1 MDTFPLPSLS
11 LEQAKALQFRIVD
24 LATRH
29 FDGLQILSEGD
40 LGVVKGKN
48 KPEYT
53 RRVETII
60 AELFQAEDAVLVR
73 GAGTGAIRWG
83 LASVLRGGGRLLV
96 HSAPV
101 YPTTQVTL
109 ETMRV
114 EPVRADFNRAEEIER
129 AMDRNPDITAAL
141 VQLSRQK
148 IDDSYDF
155 GTVVETITSKNPSVR
170 ILTDDNYA
178 VLKVPQIGIQRGADL
193 SSFSC
198 FKLLGPAGI
207 GALAGSGDLIRYICD
222 CNYSGGS
229 QVQGYEAMAV
239 LRGLVY
245 APVALAIQ
253 AEVGEELVKRLSA
266 GEVPEVKSAFLANA
280 QSKVLLVEFREDIAE
295 QVLECAARYG
305 AAAHP
310 VGCESKFE
318 FVPMIYRISGT
329 FRRQDPSLE
338 KRMIRIN
345 PMRGGAETVMRIL
358 RESLQEVKQMKGEQ

>member
-1 MDTFPLPSLS
+1 MITYPLPSLS
-11 LEQAKALQFRIVD
+11 LEQAKELQFRIVD
-24 LATRH
+24 LTTRY
-29 FDGLQILSEGD
+29 FDGYEVLSEGD

-48 KPEYT
+48 KPSYT
-53 RRVETII
+53 RKVERVL
-60 AELFQAEDAVLVR
+60 ADLFQTEDATLVR

-83 LASVLRGGGRLLV
+83 LTSILKGDGKLLV

-109 ETMRV
+109 DTMRV
-114 EPVRADFNRAEEIER
+114 KPLRADFNNQEDIVRVL
-129 AMDRNPDITAAL
+129 DQNPDVTAVL
-141 VQLSRQK
+141 IQLTRQK
-148 IDDSYDF
+148 PDDRYRCNE
-155 GTVVETITSKNPSVR
+155 VIRTIRSIRPSVQ

-178 VLKVPQIGIQRGADL
+178 VLKVPNIGAQCGADL

-198 FKLLGPAGI
+198 FKLLGPAGV
-207 GALAGSGDLIRYICD
+207 GALAGKGSLIRAISD

-239 LRGLVY
+239 LRGLIY
-245 APVALAIQ
+245 APMALAVQ
-253 AEVGEELVKRLSA
+253 AQVGEELVQRLCS
-266 GEVPEVKSAFLANA
+266 GEIPEVKNAFLANA
-280 QSKVLLVEFREDIAE
+280 QSKVLLVEFWDEIADR
-295 QVLECAARYG
+295 VLEFTAKNG
-305 AAAHP
+305 AAAYP

-358 RESLQEVKQMKGEQ
+358 KKSLQEVKNER

>member
-1 MDTFPLPSLS
+1 MDTFPLSSLT

-24 LATRH
+24 IAMRH
-29 FDGLQILSEGD
+29 FDGFQILSEGD

-53 RRVETII
+53 RKVENII
-60 AELFQAEDAVLVR
+60 AELFHAEDAVLVR

-83 LASVLRGGGRLLV
+83 LASILRRGRKLLV

-109 ETMRV
+109 ETMNA
-114 EPVRADFNRAEEIER
+114 EPVRADFNCTGEIEKTL
-129 AMDRNPDITAAL
+129 DENPGITAAL
-141 VQLSRQK
+141 VQLTRQK
-148 IDDSYDF
+148 IDDSYDC
-155 GTVVETITSKNPSVR
+155 GEVIQTIKSKNPSVR

-178 VLKVPQIGIQRGADL
+178 VLKVPQIGVQCGADL
-193 SSFSC
+193 SAFSC
-198 FKLLGPAGI
+198 FKLLGPAGV
-207 GALAGSGDLIRYICD
+207 GALVGSGDLIRYVCD

-239 LRGLVY
+239 LRGMVY
-245 APVALAIQ
+245 APMALAVQ
-253 AEVGEELVKRLSA
+253 AEVGEELVKRLRS
-266 GEVPEVKSAFLANA
+266 GEIPEVKNAFLANA
-280 QSKVLLVEFREDIAE
+280 QSKVLLVEFQEDIAE
-295 QVLECAARYG
+295 QVLECTAKHG
-305 AAAHP
+305 AAAYP

-318 FVPMIYRISGT
+318 FVPMMYRISGT
-329 FRRQDPSLE
+329 VRQQDPALE

-358 RESLQEVKQMKGEQ
+358 KESLQETKQMKGE

>member
-1 MDTFPLPSLS
+1 MDTFPLPSLT
-11 LEQAKALQFRIVD
+11 LEQAKEMQFRIVD

-29 FDGLQILSEGD
+29 FDGFQILSEGD

-53 RRVETII
+53 RKVETVI
-60 AELFQAEDAVLVR
+60 AELFEAEDAVLVR

-83 LASVLRGGGRLLV
+83 LASLLRGGGKLLA

-109 ETMRV
+109 EIMRAD
-114 EPVRADFNRAEEIER
+114 PVRADFNRAEEIEK
-129 AMDRNPDITAAL
+129 ALDRNPDITAAL
-141 VQLSRQK
+141 VQLTRQK

-155 GTVVETITSKNPSVR
+155 GEVIQAIKKKNPSVR

-178 VLKVPQIGIQRGADL
+178 VLKIPQIGVQCGADL

-198 FKLLGPAGI
+198 FKLLGPAGV
-207 GALAGSGDLIRYICD
+207 GALVGSKDLIRYVCD

-253 AEVGEELVKRLSA
+253 ASVGEELIKRLNS
-266 GEVPEVKSAFLANA
+266 GEIPDIKNAFLANA
-280 QSKVLLVEFREDIAE
+280 QSKVLLVEFQEEIAE
-295 QVLECAARYG
+295 QVLEHAAKFG
-305 AAAHP
+305 AAAYP

-318 FVPMIYRISGT
+318 FVPMMYRISGT
-329 FRRQDPSLE
+329 FRKQDPTLE

-358 RESLQEVKQMKGEQ
+358 KKSLQEAKRTKGE